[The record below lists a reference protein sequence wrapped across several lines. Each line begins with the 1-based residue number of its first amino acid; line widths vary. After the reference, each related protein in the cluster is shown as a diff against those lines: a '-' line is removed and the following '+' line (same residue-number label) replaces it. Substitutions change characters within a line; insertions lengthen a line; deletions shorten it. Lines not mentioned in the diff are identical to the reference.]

1 MKKSLKNRLTLNR
14 ETLRNLASDEM
25 SGAYGAA
32 ATTLITGCPVRTD
45 TCLTQTC
52 PTNCG
57 QTYCY
62 HVGPVVSLPPI
73 GG

>member
-25 SGAYGAA
+25 AGAQGGAP
-32 ATTLITGCPVRTD
+32 TTLFTGCPPVRTY
-45 TCLTQTC
+45 TCITYNTC

-62 HVGPVVSLPPI
+62 GV
-73 GG
+73 